1 MSIAELVLWGKS
13 NGAIID
19 PRVSFEKGADGIGA
33 RYNGSN
39 SEKAEIPGS
48 LISVPLSICITPKIA
63 VESLG
68 NYGKALYEKSTNIN
82 SAVKIFLCTER
93 ASVNRSFFKPYIEL
107 LPALQ
112 EVGSPYTWSPEDK
125 AMLKG
130 TNLGNS
136 LSENMSQL
144 VEEWWQCISLLPKE
158 VEKDGLPSLTQDHFL
173 NMKFYYEYKFYT
185 DQDIY
190 EYLKATDVANWT
202 SFGNYLW
209 SSLILKSR
217 SFPYYLFKESIDA
230 EIKQDEAMLLPLI
243 DLLNHSTSAKV
254 NWSTSNTNGQAFFNF
269 QSESTESGAEL
280 FNNYG
285 MKGNEELLLAY
296 GFCLKD
302 NVADSAAL
310 KIKVPLEIL
319 PDLEAQGI
327 KLPQINDYTTSIVRK
342 APVTEDSNAVNDYS
356 KYSDGLLFFIT
367 SDNIPE
373 NLIELFQWLCRNTLE
388 KTRTNTVTLRMKLA
402 GLNQLR
408 QAIESKN
415 ELIKL
420 PSEGISTSPNGENIK
435 LYLTSQKKIFTSSI
449 KKIKNL
455 EKGLLTDPELKPR
468 LLTLKSIYKK
478 DVKLQQALLVS
489 LGISSYNDILESEF
503 QDQFWLLYLMRCYNK
518 NEYDDEDP
526 EEKYLPEWIHRMF
539 TELMNETEIKPAEVV
554 QFKEIYLG
562 LIPPLATA
570 VPEVFARGQWR
581 VNEMIISAKLLDLI
595 SFVRGKEQECILVEC
610 DYN

>member
-1 MSIAELVLWGKS
+1 MSIAELVSWGKL
-13 NGAIID
+13 NGAIVD

-33 RYNGSN
+33 RYSGSTGEN
-39 SEKAEIPGS
+39 AEIPGN
-48 LISVPLSICITPKIA
+48 LISVPLAICITPKVA
-63 VESLG
+63 VETLG
-68 NYGKALYEKSTNIN
+68 NYGKELYEKSTNIN
-82 SAVKIFLCTER
+82 SVVKIFLCTER
-93 ASVNRSFFKPYIEL
+93 ALVDRSFFKPYIEL
-107 LPALQ
+107 LPTLQ

-136 LSENMSQL
+136 LSENLSQL

-158 VEKDGLPSLTQDHFL
+158 VEKEGLLSLPQDHFL

-185 DQDIY
+185 DKDIY
-190 EYLKATDVANWT
+190 EYFKATDIGNWT

-254 NWSTSNTNGQAFFNF
+254 NWSTSNTNGGAFFNF
-269 QSESTESGAEL
+269 QSESAESGTEL

-296 GFCLKD
+296 GFCLQD

-319 PDLEAQGI
+319 PDLEGQGI

-342 APVTEDSNAVNDYS
+342 APVTEDKNAADDYS

-373 NLIELFQWLCRNTLE
+373 NLIKLFQWLCRNTLE
-388 KTRTNTVTLRMKLA
+388 KARTNLVTLRMKLA

-420 PSEGISTSPNGENIK
+420 PVEGTSTSSNAENIK
-435 LYLTSQKKIFTSSI
+435 LYLTSQKKIFTGAI
-449 KKIKNL
+449 KKIKHL
-455 EKGLLTDPELKPR
+455 EKSFLTDPEFKPC

-526 EEKYLPEWIHRMF
+526 QEKYLPDWIHHMF
-539 TELMNETEIKPAEVV
+539 AELSKETEIQPAEVV